1 MSQATLWNDH
11 WFNKAATKSARGALL
26 FAGFCIPISVSLQ
39 NLGFVLLCLLALV
52 LVGTDW
58 RDKINYIIK
67 NPLSKWIMLLYLFI
81 LIGIFYTN
89 ADGHWL
95 CKVVGEQSYFL
106 GFFLILLVLYRA
118 KLTLFAKALNAY
130 VLGCMVVFLIAVL
143 GDFNLLPKISWFNHA
158 PPYYAFFKIYGALF
172 MAFGGFI
179 VLQLLKFSKMMKWR
193 IIYSICFIAITYNV
207 VWMSFSRS
215 GYIIYVLLLLL
226 FALQITNKRY
236 RIGAILAIVVAIII
250 MFVVSQNMQQGLKRV
265 ATSTKAFQQ
274 MHKDDTS
281 AGLRLQFAKNSIKLW
296 RKKPIIGYGT
306 GGFLKAYVDI
316 HGISA
321 GVVPSTMQHPQHDP
335 EGTYTFILVEHGL
348 LGLLMV
354 LALYG
359 AQIRRAFMMEKGMQ
373 RDLAQGFILLIVI
386 FSFGG
391 NLLLGN
397 STMVFY
403 VFFSA
408 LLFASYEKTSSKL

>member
-1 MSQATLWNDH
+1 MSQATRWGNH
-11 WFNKAATKSARGALL
+11 WFNKVTTKSARGVLL

-52 LVGTDW
+52 SANW
-58 RDKINYIIK
+58 RDKVSYIIK
-67 NPLSKWIMLLYLFI
+67 NPLSKWFILLYVFI

-95 CKVVGEQSYFL
+95 RKVVGEQSYFL
-106 GFFLILLVLYRA
+106 GFFLILLVLYRT
-118 KLTLFAKALNAY
+118 KMGLFAKALNAY

-143 GDFNLLPKISWFNHA
+143 GDLNLLPKISWFNHQ

-179 VLQLLKFSKMMKWR
+179 ALQLLKFSQVARWR
-193 IIYSICFIAITYNV
+193 VIYSICFIAITYNV
-207 VWMSFSRS
+207 IWMSFSRS

-226 FALQITNKRY
+226 FAWQITNKRY
-236 RIGAILAIVVAIII
+236 RIWAILAVLAAIII
-250 MFVVSQNMQQGLKRV
+250 TFVVSHNMQQGLKRIV
-265 ATSTKAFQQ
+265 TSTKAFHQVHQ
-274 MHKDDTS
+274 DNTS
-281 AGLRLQFAKNSIKLW
+281 AGLRLQFAKNSLKLW
-296 RKKPIIGYGT
+296 KKKPIIGYGT

-359 AQIRRAFMMEKGMQ
+359 AQIRRAFMIEKGIQ
-373 RDLAQGFILLIVI
+373 RNLAQGFMLLIVI

-403 VFFSA
+403 IFFSA
-408 LLFASYEKTSSKL
+408 LLFANYKE